1 MGHVTYIIWFGLRL
15 EYLGPSMT
23 SPASHVIPKN
33 EIFGPKNGVDNS
45 EMADPYPAAPGMLV
59 KVYNL

>member
-23 SPASHVIPKN
+23 PPASHVIPKN
-33 EIFGPKNGVDNS
+33 EIFGPKNGVDSKYALKRIDQLRPMSRDLN
-45 EMADPYPAAPGMLV
+45 
-59 KVYNL
+59 KN